1 MGVGMVKCNADQ
13 VGRLQRALQR
23 ETNPKTRQR
32 IQMVLL
38 RESGMT
44 QPEIAKV
51 TGVSLST
58 VNRAHMAYDH
68 GGRAALEPKQRGGR
82 IRENMTLAEERA
94 LLDRFAK
101 AAGAGEMLNIFDLKQ
116 AYEAEI
122 GHPTSESTI
131 YNLLDRHDWRKLMP
145 RPYHPQRDLDAQK
158 AYKEQGFA
166 QAVRKARRVAARSGR
181 PLRVMF
187 ADEARFGRINRP
199 RPCWA
204 PAGVRPAVASQF
216 IREYTYLYGAVSP
229 KDGASAFLILPAS
242 DTECFQIFL
251 NTLAKRFS
259 RWHILLVVDGAPNH
273 LPENLAI
280 PANITLESLPA
291 YSPELNPQ
299 ESIWEE
305 MREKIFKNY
314 ACKSMDEVC
323 DKLEDGALRLE
334 NNRKL
339 VKSITSFP
347 YIISS
352 L

>member
-1 MGVGMVKCNADQ
+1 MVKCNADQ
-13 VGRLQRALQR
+13 VERLQRALKR

-44 QPEIAKV
+44 QPEIAKA

-68 GGRAALEPKQRGGR
+68 GGRAALEPKACGGR
-82 IRENMTLAEERA
+82 IRENMTLDEEKA

-101 AAGAGEMLNIFDLKQ
+101 AAGAGEMLNIDDLKE
-116 AYEAEI
+116 AYEQEI
-122 GHPTSESTI
+122 GHQTSKSTI
-131 YNLLDRHDWRKLMP
+131 YNLLERHDWRKLMP
-145 RPYHPQRDLDAQK
+145 RPYHPKRDPEAQK
-158 AYKEQGFA
+158 SYKKRGFA
-166 QAVRKARRVAARSGR
+166 KAVRKAKRVAAQRGR

-204 PAGVRPAVASQF
+204 PPGTRPLVASQL
-216 IREYTYLYGAVSP
+216 IREYIYLYGAVSP
-229 KDGASAFLILPAS
+229 KDGACAFLILPAA

-251 NTLAKRFS
+251 NMLAKRFS
-259 RWHILLVVDGAPNH
+259 RWHILLIVDGAPNH
-273 LPENLAI
+273 TTGDLVI

-299 ESIWEE
+299 ENIWEE
-305 MREKIFKNY
+305 IREKVFKNY
-314 ACKSMDEVC
+314 ALKSMDAVC
-323 DKLEDGALRLE
+323 DKLEEGALRME
-334 NNRKL
+334 RNPKV

-347 YIISS
+347 YIINSI
-352 L
+352 